1 MSNRKPHIYAYC
13 DAGSKWEVPH
23 KTDVP
28 FKETI
33 SLITGSLS
41 EDSVHVATIGT
52 PRDQLAGARLLFT
65 FEIGGEQYTVFRNV
79 DANLVLVPVAYVY
92 TTVSASECECS
103 YVTIGVSLVVNSNKT
118 NVEMYVFENP
128 KSTTVKLLEL
138 AVVELGSPL
147 FTMTGATAIAS
158 GKAGAVPVPDA
169 GDQDKVLHGDGTW
182 RNAETIITETPVS
195 VVAPTAV
202 NLTASRIF
210 YYVSS
215 DMENISVTY
224 DSLPNG
230 WVGFLTIYNISGA
243 SFSSDVMATKSIN
256 GVAQSAVG
264 NISGCINIV
273 LFKYG
278 GSNKLQWFLF
288 KS

>member
-41 EDSVHVATIGT
+41 EDSVQVATIGT
-52 PRDQLAGARLLFT
+52 PRDQLTGERMLLT
-65 FEIGGEQYTVFRNV
+65 FEIQGEQYTVFRNI

-92 TTVSASECECS
+92 TTVNTSECKCS
-103 YVTIGVSLVVNSNKT
+103 YVTIGVSFVVNNDKT

-128 KSTTVKLLEL
+128 QSVTVKLLEL
-138 AVVELGSPL
+138 AVVELGSPV
-147 FTMTGATAIAS
+147 FAMTGATAISDGKTGTVPAPTS
-158 GKAGAVPVPDA
+158 GDI
-169 GDQDKVLHGDGTW
+169 DKVLHGDGTW
-182 RNAETIITETPVS
+182 RNAATIHTETPVS
-195 VVAPTAV
+195 VEAPTAV

-224 DSLPNG
+224 DDLPNG
-230 WVGFLTIYNISGA
+230 WVGFLTVYNIMGA

-256 GVAQSAVG
+256 GVAQTAVG
-264 NISGCINIV
+264 NITGCINIV

-278 GSNKLQWFLF
+278 GSTKLQWFLF